1 MDYKLVMDDILKA
14 AAGSLEE
21 AEVYISTNENLS
33 IQSFQGEISKYEI
46 AESGGLSL
54 RGIYNGKM
62 GYAYTEKIDSY
73 EAENLIKGVI
83 DNSKYLEGD
92 REYILEASKEYE
104 DFKGLYL
111 DRNSMSIENKLENI
125 LKIEA
130 RTKEL
135 DKRVTEVMVSYSE
148 SSGKTFI
155 KNTKGVDLED
165 DYSIAV
171 LYTSVY
177 AKENNEVKTG
187 SASRKLFNLDE
198 LVDHEKICRDAVED
212 AVGKLGASTVKSGNY
227 KTIIEKDAFA
237 SLLAAFSS
245 IFIAE
250 LVQKDLSLLKGKLGE
265 KIASDKLNIVDN
277 PFLEEGLG
285 SGNFDAEAS
294 KTELTQLVKDG
305 VLKNYLYNIKTA
317 SKDGV
322 RTTGNASRGYKSSLG
337 TSPTNF
343 YVENGDK
350 SFDELVVLCE
360 DGILIDDL
368 QGLHSGLNTVS
379 GDFSL
384 SAGGFLIKDSKIDR
398 PVNQITIAGNFFE
411 LLENIEEVGSDLHFG
426 IINGNIASPS
436 IYIKELAVSGE

>member
-1 MDYKLVMDDILKA
+1 MDDILEA
-14 AAGSLEE
+14 AKGKLEE

-33 IQSFQGEISKYEI
+33 IQTFQGEISKYEI

-54 RGIYNGKM
+54 RGLYKGKM
-62 GYAYTEKIDSY
+62 GYAYTEKIDSS
-73 EAENLIKGVI
+73 EAETLIKGVI

-92 REYILEASKEYE
+92 REYISEGSKDYE
-104 DFKGLYL
+104 DFKGLSL
-111 DRNSMSIENKLENI
+111 DRNSMSIEDKLGNI

-130 RTKEL
+130 RIKEL
-135 DKRVTEVMVSYSE
+135 DKRVTEAMVSYSE
-148 SSGKTFI
+148 SSGRTLI

-165 DYSIAV
+165 DYSLAV

-187 SASRKLFNLDE
+187 SASRKLFDLDQ
-198 LVDHEKICRDAVED
+198 LVDHEDICREAVED
-212 AVGKLGASTVKSGNY
+212 AIGKLGASTVKSGNY
-227 KTIIEKDAFA
+227 RTIIKKDAFA

-250 LVQKDLSLLKGKLGE
+250 LVQKDLSLLKGRLGE

-277 PFLEEGLG
+277 PFLAEGLG
-285 SGNFDAEAS
+285 SSKFDAEAS
-294 KTELTQLVKDG
+294 RTEVTQLIKDG

-317 SKDGV
+317 SKDGLK
-322 RTTGNASRGYKSSLG
+322 TTGNASRGYKSSLG
-337 TSPTNF
+337 TSPTNL
-343 YVENGDK
+343 YIEKGDR
-350 SFDELVVLCE
+350 SFEELVGLCE

-384 SAGGFLIKDSKIDR
+384 SAGGFLIEDSKIGR

-411 LLENIEEVGSDLHFG
+411 LLENIEEIGSDLHFG
-426 IINGNIASPS
+426 IMNGNIASPS